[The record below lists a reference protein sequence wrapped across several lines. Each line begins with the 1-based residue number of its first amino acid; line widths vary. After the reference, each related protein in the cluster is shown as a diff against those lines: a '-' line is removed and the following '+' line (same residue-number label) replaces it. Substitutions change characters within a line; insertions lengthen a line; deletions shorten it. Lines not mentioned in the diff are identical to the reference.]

1 MFRNTKTQHPC
12 RQRRGVAAVEFAMIA
27 PIMMLFTFGL
37 IEMGRFILVK
47 ESATHATREGARMA
61 VRPFAT
67 DDEVVARV
75 NEELAIMSIQGA
87 TITVD
92 PPDLEDAEPGSMVT
106 VRVQISPDSISW
118 VPGIVNLGAANII
131 AESTMRRESTN

>member
-1 MFRNTKTQHPC
+1 
-12 RQRRGVAAVEFAMIA
+12 MIA